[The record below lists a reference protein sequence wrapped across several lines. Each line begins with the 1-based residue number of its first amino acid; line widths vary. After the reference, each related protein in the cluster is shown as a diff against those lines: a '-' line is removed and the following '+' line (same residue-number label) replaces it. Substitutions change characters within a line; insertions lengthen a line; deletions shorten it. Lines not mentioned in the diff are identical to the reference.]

1 LQVWETVCLKCII
14 QIPCYNEAQTLH
26 ETVAALP
33 AALPGVD
40 LVEVLVIDDGS
51 TDGTAE
57 VARQIGVHHVVRHPR
72 NLGLARAFMTGLDT
86 AIQLGADIIVNT
98 DADNQYVGADIAL
111 LVAPIVAGEAELV
124 IGDRGVGEVEHFS
137 PLKRLLQRLGSWVI
151 SQAAGMKVPDATSG
165 FRALTREAAL
175 HTLVISSYSYTLETL
190 IQAGAQRRSIRY
202 VPVRTNLPTR
212 PSRLMNN
219 LPHYL
224 ANSTVT
230 IVRAYTFYRPLRVF
244 TTIGVLLLTAGVLIG
259 VRFLIAY
266 FTQGSAGH
274 IQSLIL
280 SAVLLIAGFQT
291 LLIGLVADLIGANR
305 KIMEEVLVRVRASNI
320 DSRSIPNSG
329 PLSTPAAKPSNAGI
343 LYHDE

>member
-1 LQVWETVCLKCII
+1 MKCII
-14 QIPCYNEAQTLH
+14 QIPCYNEAKTLP

-33 AALPGVD
+33 RTLPGID
-40 LVEVLVIDDGS
+40 TLEFLVIDDGS
-51 TDGTAE
+51 SDGTAE
-57 VARQIGVHHVVRHPR
+57 LAQTLGVHHVVRHPR
-72 NLGLARAFMTGLDT
+72 NLGLARAFMTGLDNSLR
-86 AIQLGADIIVNT
+86 LGADIIVNT
-98 DADNQYVGADIAL
+98 DADNQYVAADIAH

-124 IGDRGVGEVEHFS
+124 IGDRGVGQIAHFS
-137 PLKRLLQRLGSWVI
+137 PLKRGLQRLGSWVI

-165 FRALTREAAL
+165 FRALTRDAAL
-175 HTLVISSYSYTLETL
+175 HTLVLSSYSYTLETL
-190 IQAGAQRRSIRY
+190 IQAGAQRRAIRY

-224 ANSTVT
+224 ANSTTT

-244 TTIGVLLLTAGVLIG
+244 TTIGVIALLAGVAIG
-259 VRFLIAY
+259 IRFLIAY
-266 FTQGSAGH
+266 FNGTGGGH

-305 KIMEEVLVRVRASNI
+305 KVMEEVLVRLRRLELQERK
-320 DSRSIPNSG
+320 DSELQTRFFERN
-329 PLSTPAAKPSNAGI
+329 
-343 LYHDE
+343 

>member
-1 LQVWETVCLKCII
+1 MKCII
-14 QIPCYNEAQTLH
+14 QIPCYNEARTLP

-33 AALPGVD
+33 RTLPGID
-40 LVEVLVIDDGS
+40 TVEFLVIDDGS
-51 TDGTAE
+51 RDGTAE
-57 VARQIGVHHVVRHPR
+57 VAQTVGVHHVVRHPR
-72 NLGLARAFMTGLDT
+72 NLGLARAFMTGLDSGLR
-86 AIQLGADIIVNT
+86 LGADIIVNT
-98 DADNQYVGADIAL
+98 DADNQYVAADIAA
-111 LVAPIVAGEAELV
+111 LVAPILAGEAELV
-124 IGDRGVGEVEHFS
+124 IGDRGVGQIEHFS
-137 PLKRLLQRLGSWVI
+137 PLKRALQRLGSWVI

-175 HTLVISSYSYTLETL
+175 HTLVLSSYSYTLETL
-190 IQAGAQRRSIRY
+190 IQAGAQRRAIRY

-224 ANSTVT
+224 ANSTTT

-244 TTIGVLLLTAGVLIG
+244 TTIGVIALLAGVAIG
-259 VRFLIAY
+259 IRFLIAY
-266 FTQGSAGH
+266 FSGGGSGH

-305 KIMEEVLVRVRASNI
+305 KLMEEVLVRLRKNEFQAPES
-320 DSRSIPNSG
+320 
-329 PLSTPAAKPSNAGI
+329 
-343 LYHDE
+343 

>member
-1 LQVWETVCLKCII
+1 MKCII

-33 AALPGVD
+33 TALPGID
-40 LVEVLVIDDGS
+40 TVEVLVIDDGS
-51 TDGTAE
+51 TDDTAA
-57 VARQIGVHHVVRHPR
+57 VAQQIGVHHVVRHPR

-86 AIQLGADIIVNT
+86 ALQLGADIIVNT

-124 IGDRGVGEVEHFS
+124 IGDRGVGQVEHFS
-137 PLKRLLQRLGSWVI
+137 ALKRGLQRLGSWVI

-175 HTLVISSYSYTLETL
+175 HTLVLSSYSYTLETL
-190 IQAGAQRRSIRY
+190 IQAGAQRRSIRC

-244 TTIGVLLLTAGVLIG
+244 TTIGLILLTVGVLIG

-305 KIMEEVLVRVRASNI
+305 KIMEEVLVRVRTINTGDAPVQDDASLTK
-320 DSRSIPNSG
+320 PTGKVSG
-329 PLSTPAAKPSNAGI
+329 SGI
-343 LYHDE
+343 IHYGE

>member
-1 LQVWETVCLKCII
+1 MKCII
-14 QIPCYNEAQTLH
+14 QIPCYNEAKTLP

-33 AALPGVD
+33 RTLPGID
-40 LVEVLVIDDGS
+40 TLEFLVIDDGS
-51 TDGTAE
+51 SDGTAE
-57 VARQIGVHHVVRHPR
+57 LAQTLGVHHVVRHPR
-72 NLGLARAFMTGLDT
+72 NLGLARAFMTGLDSSLR
-86 AIQLGADIIVNT
+86 LGADIIVNT
-98 DADNQYVGADIAL
+98 DADNQYVAADIAH

-124 IGDRGVGEVEHFS
+124 IGDRGVGQIAHFS
-137 PLKRLLQRLGSWVI
+137 PLKRGLQRLGSWVI

-165 FRALTREAAL
+165 FRALTRDAAL
-175 HTLVISSYSYTLETL
+175 HTLVLSSYSYTLETL
-190 IQAGAQRRSIRY
+190 IQAGAQRRAIRY

-224 ANSTVT
+224 ANSTTT

-244 TTIGVLLLTAGVLIG
+244 TTIGVIALLAGVAIG
-259 VRFLIAY
+259 IRFLIAY
-266 FTQGSAGH
+266 FSGTGGGH

-305 KIMEEVLVRVRASNI
+305 KVMEEVLVRVRRNES
-320 DSRSIPNSG
+320 DQHES
-329 PLSTPAAKPSNAGI
+329 LSTNNPGQAVVISQQQF
-343 LYHDE
+343 E

>member
-1 LQVWETVCLKCII
+1 MKCII
-14 QIPCYNEAQTLH
+14 QIPCYNEAQTLP

-33 AALPGVD
+33 RTLPGID
-40 LVEVLVIDDGS
+40 TVEFLVIDDGS
-51 TDGTAE
+51 SDGTAA
-57 VARQIGVHHVVRHPR
+57 VAQTAGVHHIVRHPR
-72 NLGLARAFMTGLDT
+72 NLGLARAFMTGLENS
-86 AIQLGADIIVNT
+86 LRFGADIIVNT
-98 DADNQYVGADIAL
+98 DADNQYVAADIAL

-124 IGDRGVGEVEHFS
+124 IGDRGVGEIEHFS
-137 PLKRLLQRLGSWVI
+137 PLKRGLQRLGSWVI

-175 HTLVISSYSYTLETL
+175 HTLVLSSYSYTLETL
-190 IQAGAQRRSIRY
+190 IQAGAQRRAIRY

-224 ANSTVT
+224 ANSTAT

-244 TTIGVLLLTAGVLIG
+244 TTIGVIALLAGAAIG
-259 VRFLIAY
+259 VRFLFAY
-266 FTQGSAGH
+266 FSGTGSGH

-305 KIMEEVLVRVRASNI
+305 KVMEEVLFRQRQLELKKE
-320 DSRSIPNSG
+320 DNSELRTQF
-329 PLSTPAAKPSNAGI
+329 PEHS
-343 LYHDE
+343 